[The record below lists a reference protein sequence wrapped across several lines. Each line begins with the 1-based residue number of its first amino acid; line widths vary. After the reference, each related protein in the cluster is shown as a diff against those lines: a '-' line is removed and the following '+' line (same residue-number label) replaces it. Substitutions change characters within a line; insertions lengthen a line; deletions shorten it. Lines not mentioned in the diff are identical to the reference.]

1 MLRVSPIPD
10 PVTLIVEFDTWKPV
24 EAIEMVLLLPA
35 DVRLSTL
42 KVTVV
47 PAVPRP
53 SPLPPT
59 KFKLLSERREI
70 VDPFWS
76 SSALVETAPES
87 AKELRPVVL
96 LLLAWSCSVAP
107 LPTTVLLAVPP
118 GLLELLPV
126 RMVVPLL
133 SVRAPVK
140 ILLAVSVLVP
150 LPVKVRAPAPEITPV
165 LVKV

>member
-1 MLRVSPIPD
+1 
-10 PVTLIVEFDTWKPV
+10 
-24 EAIEMVLLLPA
+24 LLPA
-35 DVRLSTL
+35 DVILPTL

-47 PAVPRP
+47 PFVPFVPRLR
-53 SPLPPT
+53 PLPPT

-76 SSALVETAPES
+76 SSALVDTAPER
-87 AKELRPVVL
+87 AKELRPTVL
-96 LLLAWSCSVAP
+96 LLLAWSSSVAP

-118 GLLELLPV
+118 GLLVLLPV
-126 RMVVPLL
+126 RMVVPEL

-140 ILLAVSVLVP
+140 VLLAVSVLVP

-165 LVKV
+165 LVRV